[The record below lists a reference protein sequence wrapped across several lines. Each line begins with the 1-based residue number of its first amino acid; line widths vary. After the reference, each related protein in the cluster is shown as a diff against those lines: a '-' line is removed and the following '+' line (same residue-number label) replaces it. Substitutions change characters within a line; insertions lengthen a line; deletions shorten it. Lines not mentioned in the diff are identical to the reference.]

1 MGSAHPPGAA
11 APQAR
16 GDGDGEQQGGRHE
29 EAGQR
34 EHRQDDVGE
43 LGGDDG
49 LRAPDQWLSQR

>member
-1 MGSAHPPGAA
+1 VRTRPAL
-11 APQAR
+11 QR
-16 GDGDGEQQGGRHE
+16 RRLDGDGDGEQQGGRHE

-49 LRAPDQWLSQR
+49 LGAPDQWLSQR